1 MSAFTFHLDKTDGKA
16 RTGRIDTPRGTI
28 RTPAFM
34 PVGTAG
40 TVKAMTTETVKSTGA
55 DIVLG
60 NTYHL
65 MLRPGAEE
73 VAALGGLHRF
83 MNWDRPILTDSGGFQ
98 VWSLAKL
105 RKMTEEG
112 VTFQSHIDGSTH
124 SLSPER
130 SIEIQC
136 LLGSDIQMI
145 LDECTDYPATRAQAE
160 NSMNLTTRWAKRS
173 KAAFDTQ
180 PHRKDGQALFGI
192 VQGSTFPDLRRA
204 HAEALVDIGFH
215 GYALGGLSVGEE
227 QNLMLDTIEAAE
239 PVLPMDQPRY
249 LMGVGTP
256 EDLVEAVRRGIDM
269 FDCVMP
275 TRSGRHGQAFTS
287 RGRVAIKNA
296 RHAAD
301 PRPLDT
307 DSPCEAANLYSRAY
321 LHHLYKSGEYLAAM
335 LITWANVAYYQWLMA
350 QMREAI
356 AEQRFEAFVADFYAK
371 RGEGDIPLL

>member
-40 TVKAMTTETVKSTGA
+40 TVKAMTTDTVKSTGA

-73 VAALGGLHRF
+73 VAALGGLHSF

-180 PHRKDGQALFGI
+180 PHRKGGQALFGI

-301 PRPLDT
+301 PRPLDA

-371 RGEGDIPLL
+371 RGEGDIPPL

>member
-1 MSAFTFHLDKTDGKA
+1 MTSFDFHLDATDGEA
-16 RTGRIDTPRGTI
+16 RTGRIETPRGTI

-40 TVKAMTTETVKSTGA
+40 TVKAMTTDTVKSTGA

-73 VAALGGLHRF
+73 VATLGGLHTF
-83 MNWDRPILTDSGGFQ
+83 MNWDKPILTDSGGFQ

-105 RKMTEEG
+105 RKMTDEG

-124 SLSPER
+124 SLTPER

-136 LLGSDIQMI
+136 LLGADIQMI
-145 LDECTDYPATRAQAE
+145 LDECTDYPATREQAQS
-160 NSMNLTTRWAKRS
+160 SMDLTTRWAKRS
-173 KAAFDTQ
+173 KQAFADQ
-180 PHRKDGQALFGI
+180 PHRKEGQALFGI
-192 VQGSTFPDLRRA
+192 VQGSTYPDLRLQ
-204 HAEALVDIGFH
+204 HAQALVDIGFH

-227 QNLMLDTIEAAE
+227 QGAMLETVEAVA
-239 PVLPMDQPRY
+239 PALPKQQPRY

-275 TRSGRHGQAFTS
+275 TRSGRHGQAFT
-287 RGRVAIKNA
+287 RHGRVALKNA
-296 RHAAD
+296 RHGAD
-301 PRPLDT
+301 PRPLDA
-307 DSPCEAANLYSRAY
+307 DSPCEASNLYSRAY

-335 LITWANVAYYQWLMA
+335 LITWNNVAYYQWLMA
-350 QMREAI
+350 QMRAAI
-356 AEQRFEAFVADFYAK
+356 AEGRFEAFVADFYAQ
-371 RGEGDIPLL
+371 REAGDIDPI